1 MITHIF
7 SICLVYPDSG
17 EINFAMYL
25 KANKINLTIEIN
37 KSFSLN
43 LYKEI
48 ILLWIML
55 RTRTITNEQI
65 NRYHSVITNFY
76 RSKIVND
83 NDKV

>member
-1 MITHIF
+1 MITFFQFVSFI
-7 SICLVYPDSG
+7 LTP
-17 EINFAMYL
+17 E
-25 KANKINLTIEIN
+25 NKINLTIEIN

>member
-1 MITHIF
+1 
-7 SICLVYPDSG
+7 
-17 EINFAMYL
+17 
-25 KANKINLTIEIN
+25 
-37 KSFSLN
+37 
-43 LYKEI
+43 
-48 ILLWIML
+48 ML